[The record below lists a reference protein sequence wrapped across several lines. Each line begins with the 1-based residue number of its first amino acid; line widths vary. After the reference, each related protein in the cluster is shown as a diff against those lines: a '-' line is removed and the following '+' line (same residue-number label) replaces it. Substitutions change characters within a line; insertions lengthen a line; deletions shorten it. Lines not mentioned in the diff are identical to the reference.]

1 MLKVPKEDFTGQI
14 TSHRVCLDP
23 RLLNIAPVGT
33 RPVYKQHRSIQA
45 FTLWKMITESVFLDK
60 SMRFAEDPE
69 YGQLMERLRFGKTT
83 QHDIDSEYKGSI
95 LGFWL

>member
-1 MLKVPKEDFTGQI
+1 MEDDYF
-14 TSHRVCLDP
+14 
-23 RLLNIAPVGT
+23 
-33 RPVYKQHRSIQA
+33 
-45 FTLWKMITESVFLDK
+45 VFLDK

-95 LGFWL
+95 LGFWP